1 MKKTTI
7 IEVEKISPKRAV
19 LIEGLP
25 GLGLVGKIASEYLV
39 KQLNARKVAELYSP
53 HFAYYV
59 LVNNEGSLRLLRLEF
74 YYWNNSEGDNDLI
87 LLTGDCQAQTIEGQY
102 EVADAIFDYAKGHNV
117 DLIITLGGY
126 QREIKDTPRVFA
138 SATKREVLEKA
149 LKLGAKSSPSGSPI
163 IGAAGILVG
172 LAKFKEIDALCLL
185 AETQG
190 NRPDPKA
197 AKSLLN
203 LLAEMLHLTIDLSDL
218 EREISKYEQME
229 KRIRRIQE
237 QRRILERKRQK
248 TGEEEKIFYIG

>member
-102 EVADAIFDYAKGHNV
+102 EVADAIFDYVKKNNI

-126 QREIKDTPRVFA
+126 QKEVKDKPRVFA
-138 SATKREVLEKA
+138 SATRREILEEA

-172 LAKFKEIDALCLL
+172 LAKLKEIDALCLL
-185 AETQG
+185 AETHG
-190 NRPDPKA
+190 HRPDPKA

-218 EREISKYEQME
+218 EKEISRYEEIE
-229 KRIRRIQE
+229 KRMMRIQE
-237 QRRILERKRQK
+237 QRRLLERRRRKM
-248 TGEEEKIFYIG
+248 GEEEKISYIS

>member
-1 MKKTTI
+1 MKTTTI
-7 IEVEKISPKRAV
+7 VEIEKISPKKTI

-39 KQLNARKVAELYSP
+39 KHLNARKVAELYSP

-59 LVNNEGSLRLLRLEF
+59 LVDGEGSLRLLRMEF
-74 YYWNNSEGDNDLI
+74 YYCSSGEDKHDLI
-87 LLTGDCQAQTIEGQY
+87 LLTGDCQAQTVEGQY
-102 EVADAIFDYAKGHNV
+102 EVADAIIDYARKKNV

-126 QREIKDTPRVFA
+126 QKEVKDKPQVFA
-138 SATKREVLEKA
+138 SATRREILEKA

-185 AETQG
+185 AETYG
-190 NRPDPKA
+190 HRPDPKA

-203 LLAEMLHLTIDLSDL
+203 LLAEMLHLNIDLSDL
-218 EREISKYEQME
+218 EREISRYEQME
-229 KRIRRIQE
+229 RKIRRIQE
-237 QRRILERKRQK
+237 QRRILERRRQK
-248 TGEEEKIFYIG
+248 TEDEEKISYIS